1 MNHLLRKLAP
11 ISSAAWST
19 IEDEAKRVLKLKLA
33 ARKVVDFAGPLG
45 FEASAVNLG
54 RVASLKSGPTAGV
67 GAALRQ
73 VQPLVEL
80 RVDFELARADLD
92 DIARGRKDPDVDPL
106 IDAATRIAHAE
117 DSAVFHGYAA
127 GGIRGIA
134 DVSSHPKLT
143 ISDAYDRY
151 PQSVAEAT
159 RLLRVA
165 GVDGPYAIALGP
177 RCYTGLMQAT
187 GAGGYPVLELVRR
200 VIDGPIIWA
209 PAVNGAVVVSLRGG
223 DFEITV
229 GQDLSIGYAGHDER
243 KVQLYLLETFTFR
256 VLTPEAGIALAYKNA
271 SAAAG
276 STKGARR
283 RTG

>member
-11 ISSAAWST
+11 ISTPAWSA
-19 IEDEAKRVLKLKLA
+19 IEEEARRVLKLKLA
-33 ARKVVDFAGPLG
+33 ARKVVDFTGPLG

-54 RVASLKSGPTAGV
+54 RVESLKACPSAGV
-67 GAALRQ
+67 GAALRR

-80 RVDFELARADLD
+80 RADFELARVDLD
-92 DIARGRKDPDVDPL
+92 DVARGRRDPDLDPL
-106 IDAATRIAHAE
+106 INAATQIAHAE

-134 DVSSHPKLT
+134 DASSQPKLT
-143 ISDAYDRY
+143 ISDVYERY

-165 GVDGPYAIALGP
+165 GVDGPYAVALGP

-187 GAGGYPVLELVRR
+187 DAGGYPVLELVRR

-209 PAVNGAVVVSLRGG
+209 PAVDGAVVVSLRGG
-223 DFEITV
+223 DFELTV
-229 GQDLSIGYAGHDER
+229 GQDLAIGYAGHDDE

-256 VLTPEAGIALAYKNA
+256 VLTPEAGIALAYRNA
-271 SAAAG
+271 ASSGVAKAAR
-276 STKGARR
+276 KR
-283 RTG
+283 